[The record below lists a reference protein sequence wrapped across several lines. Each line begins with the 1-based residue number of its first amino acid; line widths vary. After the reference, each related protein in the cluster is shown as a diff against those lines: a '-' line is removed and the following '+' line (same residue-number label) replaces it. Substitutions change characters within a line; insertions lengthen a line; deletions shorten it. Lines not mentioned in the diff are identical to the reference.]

1 MRGIDRQRDR
11 EGGREDMNV
20 NIYTYIY
27 GETEDGVRINNVRGK
42 KLTKKGNNGS
52 YGRWEKRENEG
63 T

>member
-42 KLTKKGNNGS
+42 N
-52 YGRWEKRENEG
+52 
-63 T
+63 